1 MPQPYI
7 FELYRSAWSTSGKI
21 QDQAVLNVLDQALD
35 DIQGALLR
43 DEMPDLTAQNMLKT
57 IRQRLSQNDE
67 DDQKSLIILQQLSLM
82 LSVLNR
88 FSMLKQRLS
97 HDLDNDASE
106 LASL

>member
-1 MPQPYI
+1 ALGAHR
-7 FELYRSAWSTSGKI
+7 EKI

-43 DEMPDLTAQNMLKT
+43 DEMPDLTAQNMLQT
-57 IRQRLSQNDE
+57 IRQRLSQNDG
-67 DDQKSLIILQQLSLM
+67 DDQESLIILQQLSLM

-88 FSMLKQRLS
+88 FSMLMQRLS

>member
-1 MPQPYI
+1 MPQSYI
-7 FELYRSAWSTSGKI
+7 LSYIAALGAHREKI

-43 DEMPDLTAQNMLKT
+43 DEMPDLTAQNMLQT
-57 IRQRLSQNDE
+57 IRQRLSQNDK

>member
-1 MPQPYI
+1 ALGAHR
-7 FELYRSAWSTSGKI
+7 EKI

-43 DEMPDLTAQNMLKT
+43 DEMPDLTAQNMLQT

-88 FSMLKQRLS
+88 FSMLKQ
-97 HDLDNDASE
+97 
-106 LASL
+106 